1 MLIVVVLAL
10 QLISLGYIFFEAWYV
25 TYPFCPCLYH
35 VDVRYSLQILRQR
48 TIDRTGG
55 SSSTAGGSGGN
66 GSTAGAGGS
75 GVTGGGASTERNG
88 TNRCGS
94 MTMTGGN
101 GDTMAGDNGIENSG
115 MVIGGYGTVNREDDA
130 GTVYWEGKGTVN
142 FGGLDNG
149 PVFGRIADKG
159 MYPWGNGTGWF
170 LQPCIMQ

>member
-35 VDVRYSLQILRQR
+35 VDVRYSLQNLRQR

-55 SSSTAGGSGGN
+55 SSSTAGGAGGN

-149 PVFGRIADKG
+149 PVFGRFADKG
-159 MYPWGNGTGWF
+159 MYP
-170 LQPCIMQ
+170 

>member
-35 VDVRYSLQILRQR
+35 VDVRYSLQNLRQR
-48 TIDRTGG
+48 TIDT
-55 SSSTAGGSGGN
+55 T
-66 GSTAGAGGS
+66 GGS

-159 MYPWGNGTGWF
+159 MYP
-170 LQPCIMQ
+170 